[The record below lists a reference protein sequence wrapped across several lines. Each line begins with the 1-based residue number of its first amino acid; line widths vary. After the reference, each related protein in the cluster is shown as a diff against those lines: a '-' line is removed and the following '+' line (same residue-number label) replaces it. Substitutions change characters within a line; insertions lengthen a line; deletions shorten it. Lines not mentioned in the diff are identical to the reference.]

1 MMELLSLPI
10 SVYLRVF
17 MRCVACACIRG
28 VCRAMRARVCG
39 VYAACVWRVCGVCVT
54 CTCVCVCMHA
64 ICMYAYVYACMY
76 ASFSSG

>member
-28 VCRAMRARVCG
+28 VCRAVRA
-39 VYAACVWRVCGVCVT
+39 RVCGVCVT
-54 CTCVCVCMHA
+54 CACACVCMC